1 MLCKVTHCTGHISAN
16 ARPHQLHWGDQDMG
30 TAISCTKCGQAA
42 DLIQKVC
49 TVSFLKASSLYAA
62 VLCAAVLCAA
72 VLCAAVLCAVILCAV
87 GIHAAVL
94 CAVVLCAIAFHSK
107 TIYSDHNLYVL
118 SVCKHGMGLHYGK
131 SLVHVC

>member
-1 MLCKVTHCTGHISAN
+1 MPGLISFTGVIRIWGLLSHAQN
-16 ARPHQLHWGDQDMG
+16 VVRQL
-30 TAISCTKCGQAA
+30 ALSKRS
-42 DLIQKVC
+42 
-49 TVSFLKASSLYAA
+49 VSFLKASSLYAA

-72 VLCAAVLCAVILCAV
+72 VLCA
-87 GIHAAVL
+87 
-94 CAVVLCAIAFHSK
+94 VVFCAIAFHSK